1 MEITGDELHLRGSV
15 FSRQATE
22 YLGRQPR
29 AHWPQFFARALEVGA
44 FCLERASTSQD
55 MEFVRRQADRLM
67 GEVASAMRT
76 IGGYSLHVSSFPRES
91 LKRSLDASIK
101 VLAELICNDSKGHR
115 QQSLVPTYFPQRQ
128 LQSPQVPWS
137 VTQVHDK
144 Q

>member
-76 IGGYSLHVSSFPRES
+76 IPTTVTAELVNLVGTNQGQ
-91 LKRSLDASIK
+91 
-101 VLAELICNDSKGHR
+101 VLAPIAR
-115 QQSLVPTYFPQRQ
+115 LVNSTTAVAERASPTLAGFFRTWTPRGTTEP
-128 LQSPQVPWS
+128 SEGR
-137 VTQVHDK
+137 
-144 Q
+144 